1 MRQFYLTFKDEKVS
15 PMGTQLTWTH
25 FRELLSIKNI
35 NKINYYIKITEQ
47 QNLSVRQLREEVKN
61 KEYERL
67 DDKNVKT
74 INQEPTL
81 EIIICRGR
89 ITSLLC
95 SMLQMKTSLSG
106 ICFVLRYKKI

>member
-1 MRQFYLTFKDEKVS
+1 MKKCPPL
-15 PMGTQLTWTH
+15 GTQLTWTH

-74 INQEPTL
+74 INQNPTL
-81 EIIICRGR
+81 GIIICRKGNKFIMQYVTNEN
-89 ITSLLC
+89 IT
-95 SMLQMKTSLSG
+95 
-106 ICFVLRYKKI
+106 LR